1 MKTRAT
7 NRCAL
12 VWARCVVWFVAIE
25 YVHASKKST
34 LRSVRLT
41 LPRLPS
47 ATLSGSNSVADF
59 QARSRCKTNGT
70 TPRRAIHAPPSH
82 LHPIMRDE
90 TAAMRVHVDPA
101 ATTAND
107 KKNSSS
113 TSEPGSSN
121 GDGTTSAEITTLP
134 TTPQITESSRN
145 PSFHSFNDVVDL
157 VFNPLRS
164 VISQNRRRY
173 TEDGFNL
180 DLTYIT
186 DRIIAMGY
194 PAKSIERLY
203 RNSMY
208 HTVKF
213 LERNHAGHYKVFN
226 LRGNYFYKVEK
237 FHGRVGLYHMKDH
250 HPPRLDLMDPFCREV
265 DEYLKADPRNVVAV
279 HCKAGKGRTGVM
291 ICAYLVSMNF
301 YNLPRQVMDY
311 YSIVRTVNNKGVTI
325 PSQRRYVYYYAQM
338 HKHNLAYTPL
348 RIELVG
354 VYVERPPQLG
364 VTFKGDLVM
373 RVAQGDIEMFTG
385 APIAITRQ
393 QWNEEEKLWAGKVPF
408 GDDSYDP
415 STYSFDAMKT
425 CVSRRAWGWSV
436 THPYR
441 VYLEGDV
448 RVDIFAETPAAGSR
462 LRKNK
467 KKHEKIG
474 HVWLNTMFT
483 CPGSC
488 GGGYQHGDEMSPY
501 PEGATSITERRT
513 SASSTSVTSNIEAVA
528 SAEMPS
534 SSPAPVKARKAHSSD
549 PHITSSDPIS
559 GSEGHKK
566 RKTQSSNERWKAT
579 NLKLKLPPGLEEH
592 CPSSSLADI
601 YGDASKAPRYGIEEL
616 LRNAHLSN
624 IVRDFYNERRLAL
637 ATRGEPVEAA
647 PEGRPEASGPALIR
661 RKRDE
666 HVHVFPLIEVDRA
679 FKNESMPP
687 GFKVIIITRC
697 IHSQDLVAQ
706 EKAETALAYARRV
719 AAKHEEAKQS
729 KNKKSINCPPAN
741 VPVIGSGPLRTATSW
756 PKCPLQS
763 EQSSSSSLGASVAF
777 PAKPEQ
783 WEHTAS
789 SSSSVSECAD
799 EPDERVLHM
808 SGLNVKCDDTG
819 VVFGNTA
826 GIRPAVHENGATGC
840 ENSSSDS
847 SGDLTSAMDSTFGD
861 GVLGTPPSLYSPG
874 AGEIYLGDS
883 DGGATTSPRAKRP
896 MFS

>member
-1 MKTRAT
+1 
-7 NRCAL
+7 
-12 VWARCVVWFVAIE
+12 
-25 YVHASKKST
+25 
-34 LRSVRLT
+34 
-41 LPRLPS
+41 
-47 ATLSGSNSVADF
+47 
-59 QARSRCKTNGT
+59 
-70 TPRRAIHAPPSH
+70 
-82 LHPIMRDE
+82 MRDE
-90 TAAMRVHVDPA
+90 GAAMRVDVDPA

-121 GDGTTSAEITTLP
+121 GDGTTSSAEATT
-134 TTPQITESSRN
+134 TTSPAATQITESARN
-145 PSFHSFNDVVDL
+145 PSFQSFNDVVDL

-203 RNSMY
+203 RNSMC

-250 HPPRLDLMDPFCREV
+250 HPPRLDLMDPFCKEV
-265 DEYLKADPRNVVAV
+265 NEYLKADPRNVVAV

-291 ICAYLVSMNF
+291 ICAYLVSINF

-338 HKHNLAYTPL
+338 HKHNLVYTPL

-354 VYVERPPQLG
+354 VYVERPPQPG

-373 RVAQGDIEMFTG
+373 RVAQGDIEMFKG
-385 APIAITRQ
+385 APITITRQ
-393 QWNEEEKLWAGKVPF
+393 QWSEEEKLWAGKVPF
-408 GDDSYDP
+408 GEDSYDP
-415 STYSFDAMKT
+415 SVNAFDAKKT

-441 VYLEGDV
+441 VYLEGDI

-467 KKHEKIG
+467 KKREKIG

-488 GGGYQHGDEMSPY
+488 GGGYRHGDEISPY

-513 SASSTSVTSNIEAVA
+513 SAPSTSGATNVGQSAAAAVPSSPPA
-528 SAEMPS
+528 PGTIQFDGHVPCLRRDMHALSAECDRTTLGFAVNEQRKS
-534 SSPAPVKARKAHSSD
+534 SEPVGHHRSFLTKMNVRKSHSSD
-549 PHITSSDPIS
+549 PHMTSSDS
-559 GSEGHKK
+559 AQGNEGHKK
-566 RKTQSSNERWKAT
+566 RKTQSSSERWEAT
-579 NLKLKLPPGLEEH
+579 KLELKLPPGLEEH

-601 YGDASKAPRYGIEEL
+601 YGDPTKAPRHGIEEL
-616 LRNAHLSN
+616 LRNAHTSD
-624 IVRDFYNERRLAL
+624 IVRDFYNERRRAL
-637 ATRGEPVEAA
+637 PTSGEPVESA

-661 RKRDE
+661 RGCDE

-679 FKNESMPP
+679 FKDESMPP
-687 GFKVIIITRC
+687 GFKIIIITRC
-697 IHSQDLVAQ
+697 IHSQDPVAQ
-706 EKAETALAYARRV
+706 EKAETALADARRV
-719 AAKHEEAKQS
+719 AAKHEEEKQN
-729 KNKKSINCPPAN
+729 KHKKSINCPPAN

-756 PKCPLQS
+756 PKCPLQA

-777 PAKPEQ
+777 PAKPGQ

-808 SGLNVKCDDTG
+808 SGLNVGCEDTG
-819 VVFGNTA
+819 VVFGNPGGMRA
-826 GIRPAVHENGATGC
+826 GVLQNGAAGGG
-840 ENSSSDS
+840 NSSPSDS

-861 GVLGTPPSLYSPG
+861 GHLDTTPPLYSRG
-874 AGEIYLGDS
+874 AGKMYVGDS
-883 DGGATTSPRAKRP
+883 DGGTTTSPRAKRP
-896 MFS
+896 LFS